1 MKILHFHPSMA
12 GGGIEAMIC
21 GLANEMFNQGCDVTV
36 GTIFKPKAKD
46 VFWNRLSK
54 GVNKFSLGKVDEGFS
69 LKELFLIYKEIKR
82 GKYDVVNVHGF
93 MYYYLIPIVLL
104 HKKIKFFYTV
114 HSDASLESAP
124 WDRRILLIKRFL
136 FKHRWVKPVT
146 ISKTSNDSFI
156 RFYGCN
162 GHQINNGVVK
172 KELSKSANDVDQYRY
187 THNTKVFLHPG
198 RITKAKN
205 QIMLC
210 KAFSEL
216 INNNYDVVLLI
227 AGNNEDKCIFEKIK
241 PYFSDRIVYLGERS
255 DITELMSNVDGFC
268 LSSIW
273 EGLPVT
279 LLEALSV
286 GCIPIC
292 TPVGGIVDVVKN
304 GYNGFLAESTSE
316 ADYLSALKKCI
327 GLGSADV
334 MKMQHNCL
342 DSFEPYNIKNTAR
355 KYIDYY
361 KE

>member
-21 GLANEMFNQGCDVTV
+21 GLANEMYNQGFDVTV

-82 GKYDVVNVHGF
+82 EKYDVVNVHGF

-124 WDRRILLIKRFL
+124 WDRRILPIKRFL

-227 AGNNEDKCIFEKIK
+227 AGNNEDKCIFEKIRQLYTFR
-241 PYFSDRIVYLGERS
+241 PRRFY
-255 DITELMSNVDGFC
+255 MN
-268 LSSIW
+268 
-273 EGLPVT
+273 
-279 LLEALSV
+279 
-286 GCIPIC
+286 
-292 TPVGGIVDVVKN
+292 
-304 GYNGFLAESTSE
+304 
-316 ADYLSALKKCI
+316 
-327 GLGSADV
+327 
-334 MKMQHNCL
+334 
-342 DSFEPYNIKNTAR
+342 
-355 KYIDYY
+355 
-361 KE
+361 